1 MVTAPLCLTRYGE
14 RFYINHLSDILWD
27 GWLYLPVIPCT
38 VSVVCVWSGGRGGC
52 CPGAYFLFLKAADA
66 ALIRHQLISMA
77 GVSLYLLKDCE
88 MHFFKLVQYV
98 FTVFCCCC
106 LFLSK
111 NKFNL
116 LVVLLVSPFTFSLRR
131 PLAFLSQCF
140 SEVQVSTW
148 IWRNWT
154 FHTDAE
160 CHRKELHVT
169 LYLEAIFKL
178 CTPKLYQCYS

>member
-1 MVTAPLCLTRYGE
+1 
-14 RFYINHLSDILWD
+14 
-27 GWLYLPVIPCT
+27 
-38 VSVVCVWSGGRGGC
+38 
-52 CPGAYFLFLKAADA
+52 
-66 ALIRHQLISMA
+66 MA

-98 FTVFCCCC
+98 FTVFCCCCC

-154 FHTDAE
+154 FHTDTE

-169 LYLEAIFKL
+169 LYLETIFKL
-178 CTPKLYQCYS
+178 CTPKLYQCYSWQLFKKKKNGRIVLTSSNTATRSQWCVHVTPDDK